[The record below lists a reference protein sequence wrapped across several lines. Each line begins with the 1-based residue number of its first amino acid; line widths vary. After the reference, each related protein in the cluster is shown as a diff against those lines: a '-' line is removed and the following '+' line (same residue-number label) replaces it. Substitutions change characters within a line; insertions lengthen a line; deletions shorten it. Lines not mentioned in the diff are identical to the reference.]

1 VTLRD
6 VRWNTATAYANS
18 PTRQAKEDR
27 RVLSGVILILA
38 SVDARLARMTEPE
51 TAYVPDG
58 EVVQICRDLIRI
70 DTTNFGPQ
78 PGPGERAAAEHVAR
92 LLDEVG
98 IPSQLFE
105 SAPNRT
111 SLIAD
116 WAPDGVDRDAG
127 RLLIHGHLDVVPANA
142 EDWSVPPFSGE
153 ITDGCVWGRGAVDM
167 KDFDAMVLSVVRA
180 RARAGAPPRRPIRLA
195 FTADEEAG
203 SGLGATWLV
212 ERHPELFEGCEEAI
226 GEVGGFSLT
235 VRDDLRLYLIQTAE
249 KGMAW
254 LDLIADGR
262 AGHGSFRND
271 DNAVTELAA
280 AVARIGTYEWPHKIT
295 DAQRAFLEAVSEA
308 FEIELDPDR
317 AEETL
322 ARLGS
327 IARMVGATMSNTAN
341 PTMLQAGYKHN
352 VIPGRATAAIDGRF
366 VPGGREEFFA
376 TIDDLIG
383 AKVRYEI
390 ATENAAVETE
400 FSGALV
406 DAMQACLAAE
416 DAGARAVP
424 YLMSGGTD
432 AKGWSRLG
440 IRCFGFAPLRLPPD
454 LDFVGL
460 FHGVD
465 ERVPTDSLEFGA
477 RVLDRF
483 LTRA

>member
-1 VTLRD
+1 MSD
-6 VRWNTATAYANS
+6 AEISYA
-18 PTRQAKEDR
+18 P
-27 RVLSGVILILA
+27 
-38 SVDARLARMTEPE
+38 DA
-51 TAYVPDG
+51 
-58 EVVQICRDLIRI
+58 EVVEICRDLIRI

-78 PGPGERAAAEHVAR
+78 PGPGERAAAEHVAA

-98 IPSQLFE
+98 ITTQLFE
-105 SAPNRT
+105 SEPGRT

-116 WAPDGVDRDAG
+116 WVPEGVDPDASP
-127 RLLIHGHLDVVPANA
+127 LLIHGHLDVVPANA
-142 EDWSVPPFSGE
+142 DDWSVPPFSGE

-180 RARAGAPPRRPIRLA
+180 RVRAGIAPRRPIRLA

-212 ERHPELFEGCEEAI
+212 ANHPELFDGCEEAI

-295 DAQRAFLEAVSEA
+295 DAQRAFLGAVSEA
-308 FEIELDPDR
+308 FDIQLDPDR

-322 ARLGS
+322 AKLGS

-366 VPGGREEFFA
+366 VPGGRDEFFA
-376 TIDDLIG
+376 TIDELIG
-383 AKVRYEI
+383 DRVRYEV
-390 ATENAAVETE
+390 ATENVAVETE

-406 DAMQACLAAE
+406 QAMQACLVAE
-416 DAGARAVP
+416 DPGARAVP

-432 AKGWSRLG
+432 AKAWTKLG

-454 LDFVGL
+454 LDFVGM

-465 ERVPTDSLEFGA
+465 ERVPTESLEFGA

-483 LTRA
+483 LTSA

>member
-1 VTLRD
+1 VT
-6 VRWNTATAYANS
+6 ANY
-18 PTRQAKEDR
+18 R
-27 RVLSGVILILA
+27 
-38 SVDARLARMTEPE
+38 PE
-51 TAYVPDG
+51 A
-58 EVVQICRDLIRI
+58 EVVDLCRDLISI
-70 DTTNFGPQ
+70 DTSNFGNDS
-78 PGPGERAAAEHVAR
+78 GPGERVAAERVAT

-98 IPSQLFE
+98 IASQLYQ

-111 SLIAD
+111 SLVAD
-116 WAPDGVDRDAG
+116 WAPEGVDRDVSP
-127 RLLIHGHLDVVPANA
+127 LLVHGHLDVVPANA
-142 EDWSVPPFSGE
+142 DDWSVPPFAGE
-153 ITDGCVWGRGAVDM
+153 VVDDCVWGRGAVDM

-180 RARAGAPPRRPIRLA
+180 RARAGAAPRRPIRLI

-212 ERHPELFEGCEEAI
+212 DEHREVLEGCEEAI

-235 VRDDLRLYLIQTAE
+235 VQDDLRLYLIQTAE

-254 LDLIADGR
+254 LNLIADGQ

-280 AVARIGTYEWPHKIT
+280 AVARIGVYEWPHKIT

-308 FEIELDPDR
+308 FGIELDPDR

-327 IARMVGATMSNTAN
+327 IARMVGATMANTAN
-341 PTMLQAGYKHN
+341 PTMLSAGYKHN

-366 VPGGREEFFA
+366 VPGGEDEFYA
-376 TIDDLIG
+376 TIAELLGD
-383 AKVRYEI
+383 KVRYEVSVSQP
-390 ATENAAVETE
+390 AVETE

-406 DAMQACLAAE
+406 EAMQSCLAAE
-416 DAGARAVP
+416 DPAARTVP

-432 AKGWSRLG
+432 GKAWHRAG
-440 IRCFGFAPLRLPPD
+440 IRCFGFTPLRLPPE
-454 LDFVGL
+454 LDFVSM

-465 ERVPTDSLEFGA
+465 ERVPVSSLEFGA

-483 LTRA
+483 LDQA

>member
-1 VTLRD
+1 MSD
-6 VRWNTATAYANS
+6 PENSYA
-18 PTRQAKEDR
+18 P
-27 RVLSGVILILA
+27 
-38 SVDARLARMTEPE
+38 DA
-51 TAYVPDG
+51 
-58 EVVQICRDLIRI
+58 EVVDICRELIRI
-70 DTTNFGPQ
+70 DTSNFGPQ
-78 PGPGERAAAEHVAR
+78 PGPGERKAAEQVAA

-98 IPSQLFE
+98 ITAELFE
-105 SAPNRT
+105 SEPGRT

-116 WAPDGVDRDAG
+116 WAPEGVDPDSSP
-127 RLLIHGHLDVVPANA
+127 LLIHGHLDVVPANA
-142 EDWSVPPFSGE
+142 DDWSVPPFSGE
-153 ITDGCVWGRGAVDM
+153 IADGCVWGRGAVDM

-180 RARAGAPPRRPIRLA
+180 RARAGIAPRRPIRLA
-195 FTADEEAG
+195 FTADVEAG

-212 ERHPELFEGCEEAI
+212 ENQPGVFDGCEEAI

-308 FEIELDPDR
+308 FNIQLDPDR

-366 VPGGREEFFA
+366 VPGGRDEFFA
-376 TIDDLIG
+376 TIDELLGD
-383 AKVRYEI
+383 KVRYEV
-390 ATENAAVETE
+390 ATENVAVETE
-400 FSGALV
+400 FGGALV
-406 DAMQACLAAE
+406 EAMQACLVAE
-416 DAGARAVP
+416 DPGARAVP

-432 AKGWSRLG
+432 AKAWTKLG

-465 ERVPTDSLEFGA
+465 ERVPTESLKFGA

-483 LTRA
+483 LTSA